1 MDFRGLGRIFK
12 GLAQSGSFGCFDEFN
27 RIDLPVL
34 SVAAQQIAIVLA
46 CKKERKRQFVFTD
59 GDLVEMNTE
68 FGIFLTMNP
77 GYAGRQ
83 ELPENLKINF
93 RSVAMMVP
101 DRLPIIRVKMAAC
114 GFRENVPLS
123 KKFYTLYKLCEEQ
136 LSKQVSCAIFN
147 WPHSHAFLGSLRF
160 RPTKYSLGLANTR
173 RCQAC
178 Q

>member
-46 CKKERKRQFVFTD
+46 CKKEKKRQFVFTD
-59 GDLVEMNTE
+59 GDLVDLNPE

-114 GFRENVPLS
+114 GFRDNVALS

-136 LSKQVSCAIFN
+136 LSKQVNKEKKRKIIECLCV
-147 WPHSHAFLGSLRF
+147 FLGSL
-160 RPTKYSLGLANTR
+160 
-173 RCQAC
+173 
-178 Q
+178 